1 MTRRSGFTLIETLM
15 AIVIVAMLVLIGFP
29 KVSSAMVKTNVRG
42 ARTTLANMFTKAR
55 TVATQTNRKTRLKF
69 NGNQVWIVASPRLLP
84 GAGTV
89 DTIGPVENLNT
100 LYGVTVTSP
109 VDSVTFERR
118 SAKKPPDR
126 EAKPE
131 DAKHDSAPPA
141 VHSRKPKP
149 AEKSRLPAAE

>member
-1 MTRRSGFTLIETLM
+1 MTRRSGFTLIEMLM
-15 AIVIVAMLVLIGFP
+15 VIVIVGMLVLIGFP

-84 GAGTV
+84 GAGSTV

-100 LYGVTVTSP
+100 LYGVAVTSP
-109 VDSVTFERR
+109 VDSITFDPRGLAAGFGAT
-118 SAKKPPDR
+118 STLKVAKSG
-126 EAKPE
+126 
-131 DAKHDSAPPA
+131 HTDSI
-141 VHSRKPKP
+141 VVDGLGRVVK
-149 AEKSRLPAAE
+149 

>member
-15 AIVIVAMLVLIGFP
+15 AIVIVAILVLIGFP

-69 NGNQVWIVASPRLLP
+69 SGNKVWIVASPRLLP

-109 VDSVTFERR
+109 VDSVTFDPRGLAAGFGA
-118 SAKKPPDR
+118 SSTLKVAKSG
-126 EAKPE
+126 
-131 DAKHDSAPPA
+131 HSDSI
-141 VHSRKPKP
+141 VVDGLGRVVK
-149 AEKSRLPAAE
+149 

>member
-15 AIVIVAMLVLIGFP
+15 AIVIVALLVLIGFP
-29 KVSSAMVKTNVRG
+29 KVSSAMIKTNVRG

-109 VDSVTFERR
+109 VDSVTFDPRGLAAGFGA
-118 SAKKPPDR
+118 SSTLKVAKSG
-126 EAKPE
+126 
-131 DAKHDSAPPA
+131 HTDSI
-141 VHSRKPKP
+141 VVDGLGRVVK
-149 AEKSRLPAAE
+149 

>member
-1 MTRRSGFTLIETLM
+1 MTRRSGFTLIEMLM
-15 AIVIVAMLVLIGFP
+15 VIVIVGILVLIGFP

-69 NGNQVWIVASPRLLP
+69 SGNQVWIVASPRLLP

-109 VDSVTFERR
+109 VDSVTFDPRGLAAGFGA
-118 SAKKPPDR
+118 SSTLKVAKSG
-126 EAKPE
+126 
-131 DAKHDSAPPA
+131 HTDSI
-141 VHSRKPKP
+141 VVDGLGRVVK
-149 AEKSRLPAAE
+149 

>member
-1 MTRRSGFTLIETLM
+1 MTRRSGFTLIEMLM
-15 AIVIVAMLVLIGFP
+15 VIVIVGMLVLIGFP

-100 LYGVTVTSP
+100 LYGVAVTSP
-109 VDSVTFERR
+109 VDSITFDPRGLAAGFGAT
-118 SAKKPPDR
+118 STLKVAKSG
-126 EAKPE
+126 
-131 DAKHDSAPPA
+131 HTDSI
-141 VHSRKPKP
+141 VVDGLGRVVK
-149 AEKSRLPAAE
+149 